1 MGRDWVLMM
10 QSSMNRWLTPA
21 DAAAAVLKALAIER
35 AIQARCEE
43 TISIVRDEP
52 WKIGGVDAQEAAFVR
67 AMDDRAASIERAQAA
82 YEQVLAAVMEAEEAL
97 MSSAAMLDEQL
108 PLPFSLRD
116 VRAVPISL
124 GIDRVIV
131 R

>member
-1 MGRDWVLMM
+1 MREE
-10 QSSMNRWLTPA
+10 
-21 DAAAAVLKALAIER
+21 AVELKTRAETFRSLAMSYELH
-35 AIQARCEE
+35 
-43 TISIVRDEP
+43 VRSLNSP
-52 WKIGGVDAQEAAFVR
+52 V
-67 AMDDRAASIERAQAA
+67 AQAA